1 MKLTQRENAYRQI
14 RQKLVEGGLRP
25 GVRLSPTALAR
36 EIGISHIP
44 IREAITQLQS
54 EGLVVH
60 VAHRGSFVKGM
71 DRQELVD
78 TMEIRMV
85 LECHAAAKAARRI
98 SSDQLQELQR
108 NWARLCELAR
118 AFDVPPGT
126 NLRDLLAEWL
136 LADLAFH
143 MSIFKAAGN
152 ARAIRVLQDTRSLT
166 QMFGR
171 RTDHPAAWANPRG
184 FADENLRVHEHV
196 YQAIC
201 RHDPKAA
208 RRAMAVHMRVARKN
222 VLARY
227 DWLHRQGNVQESF
240 AEEFPD
246 SMRDAVRD
254 IQQDAL
260 PEAAQRDSSSTDH

>member
-1 MKLTQRENAYRQI
+1 MKITQREIAYRLI
-14 RQKLVEGGLRP
+14 RQQLVEGRLRP

-54 EGLVVH
+54 EGLVLH

-78 TMEIRMV
+78 TMEIRTV

-98 SSDQLQELQR
+98 SASQLEDLKQKWE
-108 NWARLCELAR
+108 RLREIALS
-118 AFDVPPGT
+118 FDVPPGT
-126 NLRDLLAEWL
+126 NLRDLLAQWL

-171 RTDHPAAWANPRG
+171 RTDHPAAWANPAG
-184 FADENLRVHEHV
+184 FAEDNLRVHQDV
-196 YQAIC
+196 YEAIC
-201 RHDPKAA
+201 RHDSKGA
-208 RRAMAVHMRVARKN
+208 RRAMSIHMRVARKN

-227 DWLHRQGNVQESF
+227 DWLHRQGSVEEKF

-254 IQQDAL
+254 IRHLDAA
-260 PEAAQRDSSSTDH
+260 PEAIPPWLDH

>member
-1 MKLTQRENAYRQI
+1 MKITQRENAYRQI
-14 RQKLVEGGLRP
+14 RQKLIEGGLRP

-44 IREAITQLQS
+44 VREAITQLQS
-54 EGLVVH
+54 EGLVLH
-60 VAHRGSFVKGM
+60 VAHRGTFVKGM

-85 LECHAAAKAARRI
+85 LECHAAAKAARQI
-98 SSDQLQELQR
+98 SASQLEDL
-108 NWARLCELAR
+108 NAKWARLCEIAK

-126 NLRDLLAEWL
+126 NLRDLLAQWL

-143 MSIFKAAGN
+143 VSIFKAAGN
-152 ARAIRVLQDTRSLT
+152 ARALHVLQDTRSLT

-171 RTDHPAAWANPRG
+171 RTDHPAAWANPTA
-184 FADENLRVHEHV
+184 FAQENLRVHQGV
-196 YQAIC
+196 YEAIC
-201 RHDPKAA
+201 RHDSKAA
-208 RRAMAVHMRVARKN
+208 RSAMKVHMRVARKN

-227 DWLHRQGNVQESF
+227 DWLKRQGSLEEKF

-246 SMRDAVRD
+246 SMRDAVRSM
-254 IQQDAL
+254 QQDAL
-260 PEAAQRDSSSTDH
+260 PKPPEQ